1 MTELNMELITRDL
14 LNKLNPNNK
23 IMIQHIKDD
32 GSYTIEYV
40 KSINDLSK
48 KYNIPYST
56 LINIYYTCIN
66 KGGGKSKV
74 EKKKYI
80 QMKYIKLLEKIRIF
94 DYLNEDLMNNK
105 EFFNNILKQS

>member
-1 MTELNMELITRDL
+1 METELT
-14 LNKLNPNNK
+14 KLCNPNK
-23 IMIQHIKDD
+23 IILQIINED
-32 GSYTIEYV
+32 GSYKVEYY
-40 KSINDLSK
+40 KSINEINK
-48 KYNIPYST
+48 KLNIPYST
-56 LINIYYTCIN
+56 LINIYYTCIS
-66 KGGGKSKV
+66 KGGGRNKI